1 MSQLAILIAIY
12 CVKGGQSPW
21 AEILQKC
28 PYHFSLVS
36 SHFPHVQVVRQPCKW
51 GKDKS
56 ATCGEGQPWM
66 ADLSCRSLWGVAISY
81 SLCFIIITKAE
92 AILAASDAMN
102 ICARSFK
109 TIFITKCCSG
119 SSYPGSMYY
128 HHDLSN
134 HLQIYCV
141 SKALGEMWKGYF
153 GGCCGYQNSMSQLE
167 ILLARASILCTYF
180 HVWHR
185 ELILFLT
192 RDLLSNS
199 CVHLNFYFS
208 IFKCLCIM

>member
-12 CVKGGQSPW
+12 CVKGGQSPC

-36 SHFPHVQVVRQPCKW
+36 SHFLHVQAVQQPCKW

-92 AILAASDAMN
+92 AISAAFDAMN

-119 SSYPGSMYY
+119 SSYPGSVYY

-141 SKALGEMWKGYF
+141 SRLLEKCGKVILGVAVDIKTVCHNWKFFLLEHQFYVFTFVCGIGSWVYF
-153 GGCCGYQNSMSQLE
+153 
-167 ILLARASILCTYF
+167 
-180 HVWHR
+180 WHGISWAT
-185 ELILFLT
+185 LVST
-192 RDLLSNS
+192 
-199 CVHLNFYFS
+199 
-208 IFKCLCIM
+208 